1 MFFDDLHILRTIDRC
16 EREGLTGVLWSG
28 ESLLKE
34 VLESQHPIY
43 DDDTCRSFIRE
54 LELAQR
60 AGLLNYRVMDFG
72 GMVADINA
80 HGANNY
86 LRQMQYFELT
96 PSGHDRARCRV
107 FEQEL
112 PDPNEDDGKPITNL
126 TFERIAEILSAAY
139 DAPHLRTFLID
150 SGVPEEMLAPIGE
163 DGAGGLLDL
172 FALFN
177 GGSSN
182 DRRILRHFL
191 GRWLA
196 QDLDSGPDHDQERA
210 LLSDLARQGWFVQ
223 DERLIRREPIRRAT
237 VAPLLGGDLLS
248 NLHPS
253 IQEAARPSFAVGR
266 RAEAVFEAF
275 KAIELRI
282 GELIGSEQTG
292 LNLIGE
298 AFGGQVP
305 RLQLN
310 DLANRIDRDEQA
322 GFAQI
327 FKGAIQGVRNP
338 KAHGRFEEL
347 EERRALDYLG
357 LASLLMRR
365 LDDAEVRLASSDRD
379 ADAST
384 GAKVTT
390 EP

>member
-16 EREGLTGVLWSG
+16 EREGLTGALSSG
-28 ESLLKE
+28 EFLLKE
-34 VLESQHPIY
+34 VLDSPHPVY

-54 LELAQR
+54 LQLAQQ
-60 AGLLNYRVMDFG
+60 AGLLNFRVLNLG

-86 LRQMQYFELT
+86 LAWMQDFELT

-107 FEQEL
+107 FEREP
-112 PDPNEDDGKPITNL
+112 PDPGEDDGKPITNL
-126 TFERIAEILSAAY
+126 AFERIAGILAGAY
-139 DAPHLRTFLID
+139 DGPHLRTFLID
-150 SGVPEEMLAPIGE
+150 SGVPEDVLPPLGD
-163 DGAGGLLDL
+163 DGAGLLEL

-210 LLSDLARQGWFVQ
+210 LLADLARQGWFVQ
-223 DERLIRREPIRRAT
+223 DNRLIRREPIRRAT

-248 NLHPS
+248 NLHPA
-253 IQEAARPSFAVGR
+253 IQEAARPSFTVGR

-275 KAIELRI
+275 KAIELRV
-282 GELIGSEQTG
+282 GGLLGSEQTG
-292 LNLIGE
+292 LNLISE
-298 AFGGQVP
+298 AFGGQEP
-305 RLQLN
+305 RLKLN
-310 DLANRIDRDEQA
+310 DFASRIDRDEQA

-365 LDDAEVRLASSDRD
+365 LDDAEVRLASGDLD
-379 ADAST
+379 GEVDT
-384 GAKVTT
+384 GASVTP

>member
-16 EREGLTGVLWSG
+16 EREGLTGALSSG
-28 ESLLKE
+28 EYLLKE
-34 VLESQHPIY
+34 VLASPHSVY

-54 LELAQR
+54 LQLAQR
-60 AGLLNYRVMDFG
+60 AGLLNFRVINLG

-86 LRQMQYFELT
+86 LGWMQDFELT
-96 PSGHDRARCRV
+96 PSGHDRARCRI
-107 FEQEL
+107 FEREP
-112 PDPNEDDGKPITNL
+112 PDPAEDDGKPITNL
-126 TFERIAEILSAAY
+126 TFERIAEILASAY
-139 DAPHLRTFLID
+139 DEPHLRTFLID
-150 SGVPEEMLAPIGE
+150 SGVPGEMLPPLGD
-163 DGAGGLLDL
+163 DGAGLLDL

-182 DRRILRHFL
+182 NRRILRQFL

-210 LLSDLARQGWFVQ
+210 LLADLARQGWFVQ
-223 DERLIRREPIRRAT
+223 DDRLIRREPIRRAT

-248 NLHPS
+248 NLHAT
-253 IQEAARPSFAVGR
+253 IQEAARPSFTVGR

-275 KAIELRI
+275 KAIELRV
-282 GELIGSEQTG
+282 GGLLGSEQTG

-298 AFGGQVP
+298 AFGGQEP
-305 RLQLN
+305 RLKLN

-327 FKGAIQGVRNP
+327 FKGATQGVRNP
-338 KAHGRFEEL
+338 KAHGRFDEL
-347 EERRALDYLG
+347 DERRALDYLG

-365 LDDAEVRLASSDRD
+365 LDDAEVRLASGDRD
-379 ADAST
+379 GDVDT
-384 GAKVTT
+384 GASVTP